1 MDNLINLI
9 KRLSEEQV
17 DAVINF
23 VDELS
28 NQQTEEPDPI
38 VQETD

>member
-28 NQQTEEPDPI
+28 NQQTEEPDPS